1 MTTPTPPCPTCG
13 HAPDPT
19 GRRGFV
25 GLRTMLIVIGGVLF
39 GGTVGALTFLMNH
52 NVPGA
57 VLAGLFALGTV
68 IVTLHM
74 LLD

>member
-13 HAPDPT
+13 HNPTPT
-19 GRRGFV
+19 GQRGFV
-25 GLRTMLIVIGGVLF
+25 GLRTMLIVIGGVLCA
-39 GGTVGALTFLMNH
+39 GAVGALTFLMNH

-57 VLAGLFALGTV
+57 VLAGLCALGTV